1 MKALK
6 FNVSRAETALALFS
20 VAFLVRLWH
29 WMKVPV
35 AFPLVGDAA
44 EYAAF
49 AQSLVETGRY
59 LGPHGEAA
67 TRMPGYPLFLAGVR
81 LLTGGSFDAMLAVQC
96 ALGALTCVLLV
107 DLARRFV
114 PEGWA
119 WICGLTA
126 AFYAD
131 LIVSASA
138 PLSECLYSFFL
149 VLSVWALYRP
159 EWKPWRR
166 AVAFGALSGCLY
178 LIRPEPLPYIIT
190 ATALFPVVFPKFGR
204 REIAA
209 SLAALALVTGLWVGR
224 NAVIFNRFMPAS
236 SVGKGVGYLSLY
248 LPAAKMGLAGERYAP
263 PETMTE
269 LERDA
274 DYAAAYKKLAATL
287 TRAQIAK
294 AYLYNLISILY
305 PFLPE
310 YDWTYAFIVP
320 YWLLGCALAARRKDL
335 WPIAGAV
342 LCSLTVFTFFGG
354 YASRYRQGVSPFIVL
369 LAIVG
374 MKAAYDAAGDRRFR
388 FWTASWFGANVLAL
402 IFQGQARQLALWLR
416 AVSWGH

>member
-1 MKALK
+1 M
-6 FNVSRAETALALFS
+6 ALFS
-20 VAFLVRLWH
+20 VAFLVRVWH
-29 WMKVPV
+29 WMHFPV
-35 AFPLVGDAA
+35 ALPLVGDAA
-44 EYAAF
+44 EYDAF
-49 AQSLVETGRY
+49 ARSLIEAGRY

-67 TRMPGYPLFLAGVR
+67 TRMPGYPLFQAGVR
-81 LLTGGSFDAMLAVQC
+81 LMTGGSLDAMIAVQC
-96 ALGALTCVLLV
+96 GLGALTCVLLV
-107 DLARRFV
+107 DLARSFV

-131 LIVSASA
+131 LIVSAAA

-159 EWKPWRR
+159 DWKPWRR
-166 AVAFGALSGCLY
+166 AVAYGLLSGCLY
-178 LIRPEPLPYIIT
+178 LIRPEPLPYIICT
-190 ATALFPVVFPKFGR
+190 IALMPYIWTKFGR
-204 REIAA
+204 KE
-209 SLAALALVTGLWVGR
+209 ALSALFVLTLVTGMWVGR
-224 NAVIFNRFMPAS
+224 NFAHFGRVIPAS
-236 SVGKGVGYLSLY
+236 TVGKGVGYLSLY

-263 PETMTE
+263 PETRTE

-287 TRAQIAK
+287 TGSQIAK
-294 AYLYNLISILY
+294 AYLYNLLSILY

-310 YDWTYAFIVP
+310 YDWTYVFVVP
-320 YWLLGCALAARRKDL
+320 FWLFGCWVAAWRKDL

-369 LAIVG
+369 LAIIG
-374 MKAAYDAAGDRRFR
+374 MKAAYGAAGDKRFR
-388 FWTASWFGANVLAL
+388 LGASTWFGANVLIL
-402 IFQGQARQLALWLR
+402 LFQGQARQLALWLR